1 MEDQGREK
9 DRVRERERKSENEKG
24 KVQKQRMN
32 FESELSEE
40 KGTRQRDGES
50 LRSFLFDTFGAV
62 TLIFSVSAC
71 VYSLIDSYH
80 FTADL
85 HLVTPKK
92 ISITEII
99 EMKIKDFKH
108 HALKT

>member
-1 MEDQGREK
+1 MEDKGREK
-9 DRVRERERKSENEKG
+9 DRVRERERKSENEEG

-62 TLIFSVSAC
+62 TDFFRIC
-71 VYSLIDSYH
+71 VCILIDSYH